1 MDKKLLIESGGV
13 LRKPAA
19 FKEEEGGRAKWSAP
33 VWKLGEMNLNG
44 RIYSLPLAEKIVEES
59 PITLAYDG
67 HDVDYMTG
75 EEYGIAKAVCK
86 NPRIEDGQLWVDIE
100 FVDSEYEA
108 LLVTLM
114 EKGIEIG
121 VSSVGY
127 GEQDPMSGI
136 IIPESYELV
145 RFLDFVVCPAGE
157 VYLKM
162 GERTRKEHRR
172 RSAETVVKTDA
183 DKAVAERRSKVARDL
198 AKFFIRRDKE

>member
-1 MDKKLLIESGGV
+1 MFTQNSQHRCRTYTGCSVGFLLNSIPIDCGELSG
-13 LRKPAA
+13 KP
-19 FKEEEGGRAKWSAP
+19 FFHF
-33 VWKLGEMNLNG
+33 VCQLGICLCPCG
-44 RIYSLPLAEKIVEES
+44 FFR
-59 PITLAYDG
+59 ITLAYDG

-86 NPRIEDGQLWVDIE
+86 NPHIEDGQLWVDIE

-183 DKAVAERRSKVARDL
+183 DKAMAGRRSKVARDL